1 LRLEECIVK
10 MEHVGIVVKDMD
22 ESLAFYQNVL
32 GLELRNREWLN
43 DSVELAF
50 LFFPEQPSVEVEL
63 VYGGRGENEG
73 IVNHLAFTVENIEA
87 ELVRLKEAGVTLV
100 DEAPRSILNGTVKIA
115 FFQGPNGEKLE
126 LVER

>member
-1 LRLEECIVK
+1 MK
-10 MEHVGIVVKDMD
+10 MEHVGIMVNDMD
-22 ESLAFYQNVL
+22 ESLAFYQNIL

-43 DSVELAF
+43 DSIELAF

-63 VYGGRGENEG
+63 VYGGPVENEG

-87 ELVRLKEAGVTLV
+87 ELVRFKEAGVKLV
-100 DEAPRSILNGTVKIA
+100 DEEPRSILNGTVKIA

>member
-1 LRLEECIVK
+1 MVK
-10 MEHVGIVVKDMD
+10 MEHIGIMVNNMD
-22 ESLAFYQNVL
+22 ESLAFYQNIL
-32 GLELRNREWLN
+32 GLQLRNREWLN
-43 DSVELAF
+43 DTVELAF

-63 VYGGRGENEG
+63 VYNGGTIETEG

-87 ELVRLKEAGVTLV
+87 ELARFKEAGVKLV
-100 DEAPRSILNGTVKIA
+100 DEEPRTILKDQVKIA

>member
-1 LRLEECIVK
+1 MHVK
-10 MEHVGIVVKDMD
+10 MEHVGIMVNDMD
-22 ESLAFYQNVL
+22 ESLAFYQNIL

-43 DSVELAF
+43 DTIELAF

-63 VYGGRGENEG
+63 IYGGPVENEG
-73 IVNHLAFTVENIEA
+73 IVNHLAFRVENIEA
-87 ELVRLKEAGVTLV
+87 ELARFKEAGVKLV
-100 DEAPRSILNGTVKIA
+100 DEEPRSILNGTVKIA

>member
-1 LRLEECIVK
+1 MK
-10 MEHVGIVVKDMD
+10 MEHVGIMVNDMD
-22 ESLAFYQNVL
+22 ESLAFYQNIL

-43 DSVELAF
+43 DTVELAF
-50 LFFPEQPSVEVEL
+50 LFFPEQPSVEIEL
-63 VYGGRGENEG
+63 VYGGKVENEG

-87 ELVRLKEAGVTLV
+87 ELVRLKEAGVKLV
-100 DEAPRSILNGTVKIA
+100 DEEPRGILNDTVKIA

>member
-1 LRLEECIVK
+1 VK
-10 MEHVGIVVKDMD
+10 MEHVGIMVNDMD
-22 ESLAFYQNVL
+22 ESLAFYQNIL

-43 DSVELAF
+43 DSIELAF

-63 VYGGRGENEG
+63 VYGGPVENEG

-87 ELVRLKEAGVTLV
+87 ELVRFKEAGVKLV
-100 DEAPRSILNGTVKIA
+100 DEEPQSILNGTVKIA

>member
-1 LRLEECIVK
+1 
-10 MEHVGIVVKDMD
+10 MEHVGIMVNDMD
-22 ESLAFYQNVL
+22 ESLEFYQKIL

-43 DSVELAF
+43 DTVELAF
-50 LFFPEQPSVEVEL
+50 LYFPEQPSVEVEL
-63 VYGGRGENEG
+63 VYGGPVENEG

-87 ELVRLKEAGVTLV
+87 ELVRFKKAGVKLV
-100 DEAPRSILNGTVKIA
+100 DEEPRSILNNTVKIA

>member
-1 LRLEECIVK
+1 MVK
-10 MEHVGIVVKDMD
+10 MEHVGIMVNDMD
-22 ESLAFYQNVL
+22 ESLAFYQNIL

-43 DSVELAF
+43 DTVELAF

-63 VYGGRGENEG
+63 VYGGRVENEG
-73 IVNHLAFTVENIEA
+73 IVNHLAFRVENIEA
-87 ELVRLKEAGVTLV
+87 ELVRFKEAGVKLV
-100 DEAPRSILNGTVKIA
+100 DEEPRSILNGTVKIA

>member
-1 LRLEECIVK
+1 MK
-10 MEHVGIVVKDMD
+10 MEHVGIMVNDMD
-22 ESLAFYQNVL
+22 ESLAFYQNIL

-43 DSVELAF
+43 DTIELAF

-63 VYGGRGENEG
+63 IYGGPVENEG
-73 IVNHLAFTVENIEA
+73 IVNHLAFRVENIEA
-87 ELVRLKEAGVTLV
+87 ELARFKEAGVKLV
-100 DEAPRSILNGTVKIA
+100 DEEPRSILNGTVKIA

>member
-1 LRLEECIVK
+1 MMK
-10 MEHVGIVVKDMD
+10 MEHVGIMVKDMD
-22 ESLAFYQNVL
+22 ESLAFYQNIL

-43 DSVELAF
+43 ETVELAF

-63 VYGGRGENEG
+63 VYGGPVENEG

-87 ELVRLKEAGVTLV
+87 ELKRLKEAGVKIV
-100 DEAPRSILNGTVKIA
+100 DEEPQIILNGTVKIA

>member
-1 LRLEECIVK
+1 VK
-10 MEHVGIVVKDMD
+10 MEHVGIMVNDMD
-22 ESLAFYQNVL
+22 ESLAFYQNIL

-43 DSVELAF
+43 DTIELAF

-63 VYGGRGENEG
+63 VYGGPVENEG

-87 ELVRLKEAGVTLV
+87 ELVRFKEAGVKLI
-100 DEAPRSILNGTVKIA
+100 DEEPRSILNGTVKIA

>member
-1 LRLEECIVK
+1 MK
-10 MEHVGIVVKDMD
+10 MEHVGIKVKDMD
-22 ESLAFYQNVL
+22 ESLSFYQDIL
-32 GLELRNREWLN
+32 GLELRTREWLT

-50 LFFPEQPSVEVEL
+50 LYFREQPSVEVEL
-63 VYGGRGENEG
+63 VYGGGPVDNEG

-87 ELVRLKEAGVTLV
+87 ELIRLKEAGVQLV
-100 DEAPRSILNGTVKIA
+100 DEEPRSILNGTVKIA

>member
-1 LRLEECIVK
+1 
-10 MEHVGIVVKDMD
+10 MEHVGIMVNDMD
-22 ESLAFYQNVL
+22 ESLAFYQNIL

-43 DSVELAF
+43 DTIELAF

-63 VYGGRGENEG
+63 IYGGPVENEG
-73 IVNHLAFTVENIEA
+73 IVNHLAFRVENIEA
-87 ELVRLKEAGVTLV
+87 ELARFKEAGVKLV
-100 DEAPRSILNGTVKIA
+100 DEEPRSILNGTVKIA

>member
-1 LRLEECIVK
+1 VK
-10 MEHVGIVVKDMD
+10 MEHVGIMVNDMD
-22 ESLAFYQNVL
+22 ESLAFYQNIL

-43 DSVELAF
+43 DTIELAF

-63 VYGGRGENEG
+63 VYGGPVENEG
-73 IVNHLAFTVENIEA
+73 IVNHLAFTVESIEA
-87 ELVRLKEAGVTLV
+87 ELVRFKEAGVKLI
-100 DEAPRSILNGTVKIA
+100 DEEPRSILNGTVKIA

>member
-1 LRLEECIVK
+1 MK
-10 MEHVGIVVKDMD
+10 MEHVGIMVNDMD
-22 ESLAFYQNVL
+22 ESLAFYQNIL

-43 DSVELAF
+43 DTIELAF

-63 VYGGRGENEG
+63 VYGGPVENEG

-87 ELVRLKEAGVTLV
+87 ELVRFKEAGVKLI
-100 DEAPRSILNGTVKIA
+100 DEEPRSILNGTVKIA

>member
-1 LRLEECIVK
+1 VK
-10 MEHVGIVVKDMD
+10 MEHVGIMVNDMD
-22 ESLAFYQNVL
+22 ESLAFYQNIL

-43 DSVELAF
+43 DTIELAF

-63 VYGGRGENEG
+63 IYGGPVENEG
-73 IVNHLAFTVENIEA
+73 IVNHLAFRVENIEA
-87 ELVRLKEAGVTLV
+87 EIVRFKEAGVKLV
-100 DEAPRSILNGTVKIA
+100 DEEPRSILNGTVKIA

>member
-1 LRLEECIVK
+1 VK
-10 MEHVGIVVKDMD
+10 MEHVGIMVNDMD
-22 ESLAFYQNVL
+22 ESLAFYQNIL

-43 DSVELAF
+43 DTIELAF

-63 VYGGRGENEG
+63 VYGGPVENEG
-73 IVNHLAFTVENIEA
+73 IVNHLAFTVESIEA
-87 ELVRLKEAGVTLV
+87 ELVRFKEAGVKLI
-100 DEAPRSILNGTVKIA
+100 DEEPRSILNDTVKIA

>member
-1 LRLEECIVK
+1 
-10 MEHVGIVVKDMD
+10 MEHVGIMVNDMD
-22 ESLAFYQNVL
+22 ESLAFYQNIL
-32 GLELRNREWLN
+32 GLKLRNREWLN
-43 DSVELAF
+43 DTVELAF

-63 VYGGRGENEG
+63 VCGNKMENEG

-87 ELVRLKEAGVTLV
+87 ELLRFKEAGVKLV
-100 DEAPRSILNGTVKIA
+100 DEKPRSILNATVKIA

>member
-1 LRLEECIVK
+1 VI
-10 MEHVGIVVKDMD
+10 MEHVGIMVNDMD
-22 ESLAFYQNVL
+22 ESLAFYQNIL

-43 DSVELAF
+43 DTIELAF

-63 VYGGRGENEG
+63 IYGGPVENEG
-73 IVNHLAFTVENIEA
+73 IVNHLAFRVENIEA
-87 ELVRLKEAGVTLV
+87 ELVRFKEAGIKLV
-100 DEAPRSILNGTVKIA
+100 DEEPRSILNGTVKIA

>member
-1 LRLEECIVK
+1 MK
-10 MEHVGIVVKDMD
+10 MEHVGIMVNDMD
-22 ESLAFYQNVL
+22 ESLAFYQNIL

-43 DSVELAF
+43 DTIELAF

-63 VYGGRGENEG
+63 IYGGPVENEG
-73 IVNHLAFTVENIEA
+73 IVNHLAFRVENIES
-87 ELVRLKEAGVTLV
+87 ELVRFKEAGVKLV
-100 DEAPRSILNGTVKIA
+100 DEEPRSILNGTVKIA

>member
-1 LRLEECIVK
+1 VK
-10 MEHVGIVVKDMD
+10 MEHVGIMVNDMD
-22 ESLAFYQNVL
+22 ESLAFYQNIL
-32 GLELRNREWLN
+32 GLELRSREWLN
-43 DSVELAF
+43 DSIELAF

-63 VYGGRGENEG
+63 VYGGPVENEG

-87 ELVRLKEAGVTLV
+87 ELIRFKEAGVKLV
-100 DEAPRSILNGTVKIA
+100 DEEPQSILNGTVKIA

>member
-1 LRLEECIVK
+1 
-10 MEHVGIVVKDMD
+10 MEHVGIMVNDMD
-22 ESLAFYQNVL
+22 ESLAFYQNIL

-43 DSVELAF
+43 GSVELAF

-63 VYGGRGENEG
+63 VYGGKVEKEG
-73 IVNHLAFTVENIEA
+73 IVNHLAFTVKNIEA
-87 ELVRLKEAGVTLV
+87 ELLRFKEAGVKLV
-100 DEAPRSILNGTVKIA
+100 DEEPRSILNDTVKIA